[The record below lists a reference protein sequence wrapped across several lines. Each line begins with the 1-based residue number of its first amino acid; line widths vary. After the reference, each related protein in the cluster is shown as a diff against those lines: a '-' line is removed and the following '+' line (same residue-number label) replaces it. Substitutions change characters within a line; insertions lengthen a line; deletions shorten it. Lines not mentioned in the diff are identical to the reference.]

1 MSPLDIANRMGA
13 MALSLVLGA
22 ALPAST
28 ARAETS
34 MVSPNGFLVT
44 HRIEVKAA
52 PEQLFAAIGHP
63 ERWWS
68 GEHTFSGNAANLSLG
83 MAAGDCFCE
92 RWDGGSVEHARVI
105 YVGRNQA
112 VRLLGA
118 FGPLQGLGV
127 NAVLTFGIAV
137 KDGKTIL
144 QLTYR
149 VSGNADAG
157 LDKMA
162 APVDAVLGEQVHRL
176 AAFADGVTP

>member
-1 MSPLDIANRMGA
+1 MKRSNMMLKCGGVA
-13 MALSLVLGA
+13 ALSA
-22 ALPAST
+22 ALAGPA
-28 ARAETS
+28 AQAETS
-34 MVSPNGFLVT
+34 QVSPTGFIVT
-44 HRIEVKAA
+44 HRVELKAA
-52 PEQLFAAIGHP
+52 PEQVFQAIGHP
-63 ERWWS
+63 ERWWN
-68 GEHTFSGNAANLSLG
+68 GEHTFSGKAENLSMGL
-83 MAAGDCFCE
+83 AAGDCFCE